1 MSRIKN
7 PVWKCWSQPQII
19 VIPCGGLHVYNR
31 TSTFPDYILILP
43 DGILDA
49 FEIRRNR
56 TMNGCFVLCTENGDI
71 YDIKGSYM
79 FILGYVKD
87 NYLSP
92 NEKRKPKRVK
102 WVYDHLGRLWMS
114 FRCRSDVVQMS
125 FRMSFRSP
133 VGFKN
138 LTYCSVTDLSTQT
151 QAVAQ
156 GYES

>member
-1 MSRIKN
+1 ML
-7 PVWKCWSQPQII
+7 
-19 VIPCGGLHVYNR
+19 IPTTNHRNSMRRSSCYNR
-31 TSTFPDYILILP
+31 TSTFPDYILISP

-114 FRCRSDVVQMS
+114 FRCRFGCRSDHRWDS
-125 FRMSFRSP
+125 
-133 VGFKN
+133 KI
-138 LTYCSVTDLSTQT
+138 
-151 QAVAQ
+151 
-156 GYES
+156 